1 VEIVEQLVDL
11 PARAGRAVDRQRRVL
26 AHDRRFGLGGGEPVP
41 SNVTRTA
48 RDTISR
54 VDRGKVAA

>member
-1 VEIVEQLVDL
+1 LSIC
-11 PARAGRAVDRQRRVL
+11 RRVL
-26 AHDRRFGLGGGEPVP
+26 AHDPERDQQVAEVDRRFGLGGGEPVP